1 MNSLCLV
8 GLGFDAIA
16 LHTSEISL
24 AYFIVG
30 IDKNTYETM
39 QWHY

>member
-1 MNSLCLV
+1 VNSLCPI
-8 GLGFDAIA
+8 GIGFDAIA
-16 LHTSEISL
+16 LYTSEISL

-39 QWHY
+39 QWRY